1 MFEDGDILPLPQD
14 VASNQGASF
23 ARAYLISAIHA
34 SAVTG
39 SGSEISSAVSSQC
52 PDHREVCLRR
62 CRSGE
67 GLLLLSTKGC

>member
-1 MFEDGDILPLPQD
+1 MIQDGDILPLPQD

-39 SGSEISSAVSSQC
+39 GGSEMSSAVSSQC